1 MAKHDNRSDLVFSVH
16 TAMRGLAHRM
26 LLYSHAAAARL
37 GLHPTDLTC
46 LDLLLSRGP
55 MTPGQLAAETGL
67 TPGAITAAVDRLE
80 RKGHA
85 TRARDPHDRRRVL
98 VAAQDSANQTAPVF
112 EAMIAAAS
120 RLCAGYSDRDL
131 RRIIRFTEQAG
142 AMLHQQARELGT
154 HQPASSNIPR
164 RQAGQP

>member
-1 MAKHDNRSDLVFSVH
+1 MAERANRSDLVFSVH
-16 TAMRGLAHRM
+16 TAMRQLAHRT

-46 LDLLLSRGP
+46 LDLLSRGP
-55 MTPGQLAAETGL
+55 MTPGQLAAATGL

-85 TRARDPHDRRRVL
+85 KRARDPHDRRRVL
-98 VAAQDSANQTAPVF
+98 VAAQTSANQTTPVF

-120 RLCAGYSDRDL
+120 QLCADYSDRDL
-131 RRIIRFTEQAG
+131 RLIIGFAEQAG
-142 AMLHQQARELGT
+142 AMLHQQALELGRQ
-154 HQPASSNIPR
+154 QPASSTIPR
-164 RQAGQP
+164 RHAGQP

>member
-1 MAKHDNRSDLVFSVH
+1 MPERDNSSDLVFSVH
-16 TAMRGLAHRM
+16 TAMRGLAHRT
-26 LLYSHAAAARL
+26 LLYSHAAAGRL

-85 TRARDPHDRRRVL
+85 KRERDPHDRRRVL
-98 VAAQDSANQTAPVF
+98 VVAQNRENQTAPVF

-131 RRIIRFTEQAG
+131 RLIIRFAEQAG
-142 AMLHQQARELGT
+142 AMLHQQALELG
-154 HQPASSNIPR
+154 
-164 RQAGQP
+164 RQ